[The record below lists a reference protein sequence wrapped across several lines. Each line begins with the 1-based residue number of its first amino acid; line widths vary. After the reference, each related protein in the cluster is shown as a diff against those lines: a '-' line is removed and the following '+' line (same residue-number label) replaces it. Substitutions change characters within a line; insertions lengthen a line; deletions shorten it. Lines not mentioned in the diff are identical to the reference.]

1 MNEYKLLERIG
12 KGSFGQVF
20 KACFSQN
27 PSKLVAIKVLDM
39 DTDEESI
46 EDIRKEILILSK
58 FDSNFITKYYTSLLV
73 GTKLWVVM
81 EYAAGGSIRH
91 ILKSGLIPEI
101 AIAAISLQV
110 VHALVYL
117 HDTAKIIHR
126 DIKAANILL
135 TSRGTIQLCDFG
147 VAGQLVLKSR
157 RNSFVGTPY
166 WMAPE
171 IISRQEYDYRADI
184 WSLGIT
190 VIEMATGNP
199 PFADLEPRRALF
211 LIPKSRPPR
220 LSGEFSQAMKE
231 FIAVC
236 LKEDP
241 EDVSLGGL
249 IPRDRIRWIC

>member
-1 MNEYKLLERIG
+1 MQDYKLLERIG

-20 KACFSQN
+20 KACYSQN
-27 PSKLVAIKVLDM
+27 PSRLVAIKVLDM
-39 DTDEESI
+39 DTDEEAI
-46 EDIRKEILILSK
+46 EDVRKEIAILSK
-58 FDSNFITKYYTSLLV
+58 FDSNLITKYHTSVLV

-81 EYAAGGSIRH
+81 EYAGGGSIRH
-91 ILKSGLIPEI
+91 LLASGVIPEP
-101 AIAAISLQV
+101 AIAVISLQV
-110 VHALVYL
+110 VQALVYL

-135 TSRGTIQLCDFG
+135 TIRGTIQLCDFG
-147 VAGQLVLKSR
+147 VAGQLANKNR

-171 IISRQEYDYRADI
+171 IIQRQEYDTRADI

-199 PFADLEPRRALF
+199 PFADQEPRRALF
-211 LIPKSRPPR
+211 LIPKSRPPK
-220 LSGEFSQAMKE
+220 LSGDFSGAMKE

-241 EDVSLGGL
+241 EDVNGRLTF
-249 IPRDRIRWIC
+249 RDRIRWIY

>member
-1 MNEYKLLERIG
+1 MEYKLLNRIG

-20 KACFSQN
+20 KACYSQN
-27 PSKLVAIKVLDM
+27 PSRLVAIKVLDL
-39 DTDEESI
+39 DTDEEAI
-46 EDIRKEILILSK
+46 QDIRQEILILSK
-58 FDSNFITKYYTSLLV
+58 FDSPLITKYHTSVLV

-91 ILKSGLIPEI
+91 ILKSGAIPEI
-101 AIAAISLQV
+101 AISAIASQV
-110 VHALVYL
+110 VLALAYL
-117 HDTAKIIHR
+117 HDTAKVIHR

-147 VAGQLVLKSR
+147 VAGQLSIKSR

-171 IISRQEYDYRADI
+171 IIQRQEYDFKADI

-199 PFADLEPRRALF
+199 PFADQEPRKALF
-211 LIPKSRPPR
+211 LIPKSRPPK
-220 LSGEFSQAMKE
+220 LSGDFTQGMKD
-231 FIAVC
+231 FIALC

-241 EDVSLGGL
+241 EDVSGFL
-249 IPRDRIRWIC
+249 W